1 MNTKDTNSGFFE
13 AVYTIVAQIPA
24 GKVASYGQIAALLG
38 SPGAARTVGW
48 ALHSLPRGR
57 DIPWHRVINAAGRI
71 SFNNRGVEANLQR
84 TLLESEGIVFDMSG
98 KVDMERFQ
106 WWTE

>member
-1 MNTKDTNSGFFE
+1 MSTKDKNRGFFE
-13 AVYTIVAQIPA
+13 EVYTIVAQIPT
-24 GKVASYGQIAALLG
+24 GKVASYGQIAAILG

-71 SFNNRGVEANLQR
+71 SFNSRGVEANLQR
-84 TLLESEGIVFDMSG
+84 TLLESEGVVFDISG

-106 WWTE
+106 WWPE

>member
-1 MNTKDTNSGFFE
+1 MKHDGFFE
-13 AVYTIVAQIPA
+13 EIYALVAEIPE

-57 DIPWHRVINAAGRI
+57 DIPWHRVINAEGKI
-71 SFNNRGVEANLQR
+71 SYNSRGVETNLQR
-84 TLLESEGIVFDMSG
+84 TLLESEGIKFDVGG
-98 KVDMERFQ
+98 KVNMQYFRWDPE
-106 WWTE
+106 EA